1 MGRVNET
8 VVTEFI
14 LLGFPSLAEIQYA
27 MFSVSLMI
35 YLVTLSANSLII
47 AVIRAD
53 HRLHSPMYF
62 FLCNLSLIDIFYSS
76 SNAPKALE
84 GFLVKRNVIT
94 FFGCAAQMYCA
105 LSLGIT
111 QCILLAVMAW
121 DRYVAICKPL
131 NYHMIMSKRTCVQ
144 FAVLTWSSGF
154 LLAVVHVSVTLTA
167 PLCGHNQIDYPSC
180 EVTAV
185 LRLACTDIRL
195 REAVI
200 FLMSVA
206 ILIIPFAIILLT
218 YSCIIAT
225 ILRMPSAA
233 GRQRAFSTC
242 GSHVTV
248 VTLFFG
254 TAMAMYMRPRSMI
267 SIKSDKI
274 LTLFYGAVTPMLN
287 PLIYTLRNKEVKG
300 ALTKLLCR
308 KITSNDESVRT

>member
-1 MGRVNET
+1 MTGRVNHS
-8 VVTEFI
+8 VTSEFT
-14 LLGFPSLAEIQYA
+14 LLGFSYTTQIKCAI
-27 MFSVSLMI
+27 FSILLLI
-35 YLVTLSANSLII
+35 YMVTLSANSLII
-47 AVIRAD
+47 TVIRVD
-53 HRLHSPMYF
+53 HHLHSPMYF
-62 FLCNLSLIDIFYSS
+62 FLCNLSFIDLLYSS
-76 SNAPKALE
+76 STVPKVLE
-84 GFLVKRNVIT
+84 GLVVKRNVIT

-111 QCILLAVMAW
+111 ECILLAVMAW

-131 NYHMIMSKRTCVQ
+131 NYHMIMNKRTCVQ

-154 LLAVVHVSVTLTA
+154 LLAVVHVCITLTA
-167 PLCGHNQIDYPSC
+167 PLCRHSNIDYSSC

-206 ILIIPFAIILLT
+206 ILIIPFSIILLT
-218 YSCIIAT
+218 YSCIIST

-308 KITSNDESVRT
+308 KIISKGQSV